1 MSDSTLPDSQLWC
14 LIKDDD
20 QAAYT
25 TLFRKYYPSLLGY
38 GKSLTD
44 HHGLAGDCVQE
55 TFMEI
60 WLYRRNLAVPDS
72 VRAYLLAGVRRRIA
86 RRLERDRIFRHSR
99 DIGEGEFSFQF
110 TPLDEMI
117 SDEETRRQV
126 HQLNTLLNQLPARQ
140 REALYLRYHQQ
151 LDIDEIAR
159 LMQINP
165 QSASNLLHRGIKHIR
180 EVWVGEMHAL
190 ALLLCVYF

>member
-1 MSDSTLPDSQLWC
+1 MRNVSVGEPPRCPRRALGSEGLR
-14 LIKDDD
+14 
-20 QAAYT
+20 AA
-25 TLFRKYYPSLLGY
+25 
-38 GKSLTD
+38 
-44 HHGLAGDCVQE
+44 
-55 TFMEI
+55 
-60 WLYRRNLAVPDS
+60 
-72 VRAYLLAGVRRRIA
+72 
-86 RRLERDRIFRHSR
+86 
-99 DIGEGEFSFQF
+99 
-110 TPLDEMI
+110 
-117 SDEETRRQV
+117 RRQV

-180 EVWVGEMHAL
+180 EVWVGEIHTF

>member
-1 MSDSTLPDSQLWC
+1 MSDFTLPDSQLWC
-14 LIKDDD
+14 LTKDDD

-38 GKSLTD
+38 AKSLTD
-44 HHGLAGDCVQE
+44 QHGLAADCVQE
-55 TFMEI
+55 TFMEV

-99 DIGEGEFSFQF
+99 GIEGAEFSFQF
-110 TPLDEMI
+110 TPLDAMI

-126 HQLNTLLNQLPARQ
+126 HQLNSLLNQLPARQ

-180 EVWVGEMHAL
+180 EVWVGELHTF
-190 ALLLCVYF
+190 ALLVCVYF